1 MSRGGSRWGAG
12 RPGTRVK
19 AEYLQRVDV
28 REWARR
34 GRLNGAGSFSWSW
47 HRGGEPS
54 GSIGVWVDSSHALTL
69 RYGFTEK
76 GEQRTV
82 AQKVDLTCTPCPFGG
97 SRQWFV
103 CPCCARR
110 VALLYLRSGRFACRQ
125 CQRVAHASQSEDA
138 LARLWRK
145 QSKIEARLGDY
156 WRRPKGM
163 RRRTH
168 ARLLTVVL
176 ECDRL
181 RDEALET
188 LIGRLFQGK
197 S

>member
-54 GSIGVWVDSSHALTL
+54 GSIGVWVDSPDTLTFRYALTVN
-69 RYGFTEK
+69 
-76 GEQRTV
+76 GEQQSI
-82 AQKVDLTCTPCPFGG
+82 AQKVNLTRTPCPLGG
-97 SRQWFV
+97 IRQWFS
-103 CPCCARR
+103 CPRCARR
-110 VALLYLRSGRFACRQ
+110 VALLYLRGGRFACRH
-125 CQRVAHASQSEDA
+125 CQHVAHASQSEDA

-145 QSKIEARLGDY
+145 QSKIEARLGEH

-163 RRRTH
+163 RRGTYE
-168 ARLLTVVL
+168 ALLAALVVL
-176 ECDRL
+176 DDKRECAIEVL
-181 RDEALET
+181 V
-188 LIGRLFQGK
+188 GRLF
-197 S
+197 SSHI

>member
-34 GRLNGAGSFSWSW
+34 GCLIAAGSFSWSW

-54 GSIGVWVDSSHALTL
+54 GSIGVWMDSPDAMTFRYALTVN
-69 RYGFTEK
+69 
-76 GEQRTV
+76 GEQQSI
-82 AQKVDLTCTPCPFGG
+82 AQRVNLTHTPCPYGG
-97 SRQWFV
+97 TRQWFS
-103 CPCCARR
+103 CPRCARR
-110 VALLYLRSGRFACRQ
+110 VALLYLRGGRFACRR
-125 CQRVAHASQSEDA
+125 CQRVAYASQSEDA

-156 WRRPKGM
+156 WQRPKGM
-163 RRRTH
+163 RLATY
-168 ARLLTVVL
+168 
-176 ECDRL
+176 DRL
-181 RDEALET
+181 MAEIIDYEEKREEGLAGYLVK
-188 LIGRLFQGK
+188 LGLSG
-197 S
+197 

>member
-54 GSIGVWVDSSHALTL
+54 GSIGVWVDSPDSLTL
-69 RYGFTEK
+69 RYALTVN
-76 GEQRTV
+76 GEQQIIAQRVNLTRTHC
-82 AQKVDLTCTPCPFGG
+82 AFGG
-97 SRQWFV
+97 MRQWFS
-103 CPCCARR
+103 CPRCARR
-110 VALLYLRSGRFACRQ
+110 VAMLYLRGGHFACRQ

-163 RRRTH
+163 RKRTH
-168 ARLLTVVL
+168 TRLLASVL
-176 ECDRL
+176 DCEERRDR
-181 RDEALET
+181 ALES
-188 LIGRLFQGK
+188 LIGRLFE
-197 S
+197 